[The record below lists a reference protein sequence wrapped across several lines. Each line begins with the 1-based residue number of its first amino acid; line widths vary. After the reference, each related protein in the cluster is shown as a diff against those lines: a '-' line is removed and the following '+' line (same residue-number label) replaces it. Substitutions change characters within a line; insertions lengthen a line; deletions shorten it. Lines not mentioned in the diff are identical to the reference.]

1 MRSKTFTFLLLFL
14 FSAVA
19 LFSQEREVNKDGYY
33 KGVIR
38 IKLKEESV
46 KKIEAKHEKTGKINQ
61 LTAEKGSH
69 VKTNIAELDK
79 KNEKFQA
86 KSYKRVF
93 RNAGKFEERHRAY
106 GLHRWY
112 EIEFESKQPLIEY
125 LKGYNTVEGVE
136 IAEGKPEMKL
146 LDNDKEDKDSKS
158 LSEEPNDPQFDDQW
172 HYHNTGQTG
181 GTEDADIDLPE
192 ALEKETGN
200 TDVIVAIEDEGVDY
214 EHEDLEGNMWVNPD
228 ETVNGEDSDN
238 NGYVDDVHGYNFA
251 DDQGEINPGDHGTHV
266 GGTVAAETN
275 NETGVAG
282 VAGGS
287 GNNDGVRLM
296 SVQVFSNTNGGFEEA
311 LTYSADMGAHVSQNS
326 WGGGGESEAIND
338 AIDYFND
345 NGGSADSPM
354 DGGVVVFA
362 AGNDDTNSGAGTWP
376 AQYEGAIAVASTD
389 HNDEKSSFSNYGEWV
404 DISAPGSDILSCQP
418 NDGYQDM
425 DGTSMACPHVSG
437 VTALIVSYYAGDIT
451 PSQVRTKLLENT
463 DPIDDL
469 NPDYEGQLGSGR
481 LNADK
486 ALGDGGG
493 DTEEPPEADFSANS
507 TTIEEG
513 ETVDFTDQS
522 SNYPEEWDWSFEGG
536 DPSSSTDQNPSITYE
551 EEGTYEVSLNVSNE
565 YGSDSETK
573 TNYITVEEYV
583 ATYCDSEGEDAS
595 YEWIDEIT
603 IGDFNNNSGGD
614 DGYGDYTD
622 QTVELA
628 AGESYDI
635 ELIPGFSDSSYDE
648 YWKIWIDFNDDKEF
662 DESELVYDAG
672 STSSSEV
679 TGTIDIPSDASG
691 STRMRVTMK
700 YDGEP
705 TACETFSYGEVEDY
719 TVSFT
724 DDGDDEDTEAPTTP
738 TNLEADNVGETSLDL
753 SWDESTD
760 NVGVEQYTVYQD
772 DEEIGTTENNS
783 YNVSDLSAGTT
794 YSFTVTAEDAA
805 GNVSDHSDA
814 LEVTTDEEEEEPG
827 EYCESKGEDA
837 SYEWIDEVQ
846 VGDFNNNS
854 GEDNGYGDYTNQTVE
869 LTAGESYDI
878 TLTPGFS
885 GSTYQE
891 YWKIWIDF
899 NGDHEFSS
907 DELVYDAGSTSSSEK
922 TGSID
927 IPSDASGSTRMRVT
941 MKYNGEPTACETF
954 SYGEVE
960 DYTVSFTDDGGDDED
975 TEAPTAPANLTDNNV
990 TENSADL
997 SWDASSDNVGVEQY
1011 IVYQDG
1017 NEIGT
1022 TENTSYSVSDLN
1034 AGTTYSFT
1042 VTAEDAA
1049 GNVSEASNEI
1059 EVTTEQNEEV
1069 EYCESQ
1075 GENTNYEWIDLVEL
1089 GSINNSSG
1097 SDGGYAD
1104 YTDMSTDLTAGSEAT
1119 IYFSAGFESSSYT
1132 EYWHVWIDFNQNG
1145 TFEDDEEVVTGSSS
1159 SSDKLEKSFDVP
1171 SDASLGETRMRVT
1184 MKYNDEASPCESFS
1198 YGEVEDYTVNITNTQ
1213 SYNTNDNTNAT
1224 KLGNE
1229 KAEAQVGLYPNPAS
1243 DVLKVNINAGE
1254 RNTTMSIYNING
1266 TLVKTV
1272 PLDGNYKEI
1281 DVSELPEGTYMIKI
1295 PDERE
1300 PIIEQFIKQ

>member
-1 MRSKTFTFLLLFL
+1 
-14 FSAVA
+14 
-19 LFSQEREVNKDGYY
+19 
-33 KGVIR
+33 
-38 IKLKEESV
+38 
-46 KKIEAKHEKTGKINQ
+46 
-61 LTAEKGSH
+61 
-69 VKTNIAELDK
+69 
-79 KNEKFQA
+79 
-86 KSYKRVF
+86 
-93 RNAGKFEERHRAY
+93 
-106 GLHRWY
+106 
-112 EIEFESKQPLIEY
+112 
-125 LKGYNTVEGVE
+125 
-136 IAEGKPEMKL
+136 
-146 LDNDKEDKDSKS
+146 
-158 LSEEPNDPQFDDQW
+158 
-172 HYHNTGQTG
+172 
-181 GTEDADIDLPE
+181 
-192 ALEKETGN
+192 
-200 TDVIVAIEDEGVDY
+200 
-214 EHEDLEGNMWVNPD
+214 
-228 ETVNGEDSDN
+228 
-238 NGYVDDVHGYNFA
+238 
-251 DDQGEINPGDHGTHV
+251 
-266 GGTVAAETN
+266 
-275 NETGVAG
+275 
-282 VAGGS
+282 
-287 GNNDGVRLM
+287 
-296 SVQVFSNTNGGFEEA
+296 
-311 LTYSADMGAHVSQNS
+311 
-326 WGGGGESEAIND
+326 
-338 AIDYFND
+338 
-345 NGGSADSPM
+345 
-354 DGGVVVFA
+354 
-362 AGNDDTNSGAGTWP
+362 
-376 AQYEGAIAVASTD
+376 
-389 HNDEKSSFSNYGEWV
+389 
-404 DISAPGSDILSCQP
+404 
-418 NDGYQDM
+418 
-425 DGTSMACPHVSG
+425 
-437 VTALIVSYYAGDIT
+437 
-451 PSQVRTKLLENT
+451 
-463 DPIDDL
+463 
-469 NPDYEGQLGSGR
+469 
-481 LNADK
+481 
-486 ALGDGGG
+486 
-493 DTEEPPEADFSANS
+493 
-507 TTIEEG
+507 
-513 ETVDFTDQS
+513 
-522 SNYPEEWDWSFEGG
+522 
-536 DPSSSTDQNPSITYE
+536 
-551 EEGTYEVSLNVSNE
+551 
-565 YGSDSETK
+565 
-573 TNYITVEEYV
+573 
-583 ATYCDSEGEDAS
+583 
-595 YEWIDEIT
+595 
-603 IGDFNNNSGGD
+603 
-614 DGYGDYTD
+614 
-622 QTVELA
+622 
-628 AGESYDI
+628 
-635 ELIPGFSDSSYDE
+635 
-648 YWKIWIDFNDDKEF
+648 
-662 DESELVYDAG
+662 
-672 STSSSEV
+672 
-679 TGTIDIPSDASG
+679 
-691 STRMRVTMK
+691 
-700 YDGEP
+700 
-705 TACETFSYGEVEDY
+705 
-719 TVSFT
+719 
-724 DDGDDEDTEAPTTP
+724 
-738 TNLEADNVGETSLDL
+738 LDL

-1017 NEIGT
+1017 DEIGT

-1229 KAEAQVGLYPNPAS
+1229 KAEAQVELYPNPAS
-1243 DVLKVNINAGE
+1243 DVLRVNLNAGE
-1254 RNTTMSIYNING
+1254 RNTTMGIYTING

-1272 PLDGNYKEI
+1272 PLNGNYKEI
-1281 DVSELPEGTYMIKI
+1281 DVSELSEGTYMIKI